1 MIKNQPDELKGR
13 KLNEPEPWRA
23 FLLML
28 LVAGYLVTTQPSFF
42 SSPPLQ
48 PIPFVIL
55 SSCLSITSSFVFIP
69 LILNGK
75 LFSLLCT
82 LFFSDMFFSTLLLN
96 ALLSFFSHFLPR
108 HPSLPF
114 IPCSVPLFCIASGQ
128 HQGVFSP
135 LLSNP
140 SISPSLLAILSFS
153 CGWPGRH
160 APRLYRCLSERRRPS
175 ARD

>member
-1 MIKNQPDELKGR
+1 MSNVTFHTALMIKNQPDELEGR
-13 KLNEPEPWRA
+13 KLNELEPWRA
-23 FLLML
+23 LLLML

-55 SSCLSITSSFVFIP
+55 SSCLSVTSFFVFIP

-96 ALLSFFSHFLPR
+96 ALLSFFFHIFFLAIPPSPSSR
-108 HPSLPF
+108 ALSLFSALLLASTKVFSLPFCQIPPSLP
-114 IPCSVPLFCIASGQ
+114 
-128 HQGVFSP
+128 
-135 LLSNP
+135 LS
-140 SISPSLLAILSFS
+140 SPSSHFHAA
-153 CGWPGRH
+153 GR
-160 APRLYRCLSERRRPS
+160 AATLRVFI
-175 ARD
+175 AV